1 VVRFEVMGE
10 DAKLLHAFYSE
21 LFDWKVVSHGGYGI
35 VEGEDGI
42 PGAIGAAPGVESRV
56 TFYVGVPD
64 VEAALE
70 LAESLGGS
78 RRMGPLKVRRG
89 VELGLFDDP
98 EGHTIGLF
106 KAP

>member
-1 VVRFEVMGE
+1 VRFEVMGA

-21 LFDWKVVSHGGYGI
+21 LFGWRIVAHGGYGM
-35 VEGEDGI
+35 VEGDGI
-42 PGAIGAAPGVESRV
+42 PGAVGAASGVESRV

-64 VEAALE
+64 VEAALAR
-70 LAESLGGS
+70 AETLGGS

-98 EGHTIGLF
+98 EGHTIGLI